1 MRQVALRRSRP
12 ARNSELREVRA
23 MLLADKV
30 VLITGASGGIGAATA
45 LEVAAEGAAV
55 GVNYYRSEAAAHDVV
70 REIESRGGRAL
81 ALQADVRDGDAIR
94 RITDRLATEYGG
106 FDALVLNDFNKARSA
121 PSSPPPSNSME
132 CTC

>member
-55 GVNYYRSEAAAHDVV
+55 GVNYYRSEAAAHEVG

-94 RITDRLATEYGG
+94 RLTDRLATEFGG
-106 FDALVLNDFNKARSA
+106 LDVLVNNALHNYRRS
-121 PSSPPPSNSME
+121 E
-132 CTC
+132 ERRVGE